1 MKDVSLKQ
9 KLRRGGAV
17 LLVTM
22 VCLTGLVGCNPD
34 KAAAG
39 GGSKPGSA
47 QTDPNKKGGLI
58 PGGKITD
65 GKNVGGKDAGSK
77 DNGGKGAG
85 SKAGGGKDAGSKAGG
100 GKGAGS
106 KDNGGK
112 NAGKNA
118 GSKDTGNKDNGGK
131 PKPPVTGKAG
141 GKSGN

>member
-1 MKDVSLKQ
+1 MKDVSLKE

-22 VCLTGLVGCNPD
+22 VCLTGLVGCGPE
-34 KAAAG
+34 KPAAG
-39 GGSKPGSA
+39 GGKPGSS

-65 GKNVGGKDAGSK
+65 GKNT
-77 DNGGKGAG
+77 
-85 SKAGGGKDAGSKAGG
+85 G

-112 NAGKNA
+112 DN
-118 GSKDTGNKDNGGK
+118 GSKDNGGK
-131 PKPPVTGKAG
+131 PKPPATGKAG
-141 GKSGN
+141 GKGGN

>member
-85 SKAGGGKDAGSKAGG
+85 SK
-100 GKGAGS
+100 
-106 KDNGGK
+106 DNGGK

>member
-22 VCLTGLVGCNPD
+22 VCLTGLVGCGPD

-39 GGSKPGSA
+39 GGNKPGST

-65 GKNVGGKDAGSK
+65 GKNAGGKD
-77 DNGGKGAG
+77 AG
-85 SKAGGGKDAGSKAGG
+85 SKAGGGKDAGNKAGG

-112 NAGKNA
+112 DA